1 MAKVRYALDPSDRAT
16 NKFLKSMEINIGP
29 QSTETLDTHVQYL
42 ITDVELVPYFNM
54 ENVTL
59 SSLPHYALNIYH
71 KMEGFENAPGEVT
84 QMLSQTEDKN
94 WVNVRTRYENN
105 QLEKHPTDGMVTYVL
120 SDIEAKKA
128 IDSGAYN
135 DQQGFNTNLKQQL
148 IGQSYTTT
156 DRIKL
161 ITRQYVTPNHN
172 MSLLPDSIALSKNAI
187 LIPSAMSSSKKFIF
201 DQSQPQNFSQLLDT
215 KLQNMIVVN
224 REAQEEAHK
233 QMVARQAQESERNH
247 EVKHVVLDNTLDL
260 GEPDYDETNQLD
272 IEQQM
277 TQEHNKDSEF
287 DKQLKALNEEQV
299 KQTAKEVIHDVSKQ
313 GADMYIDD
321 DINNFALNEVNSS
334 SSAESQA
341 ITMSKNADTT
351 QSLSAVS
358 SMSAIPASAEETNLF
373 SKSQASPAVNQTNTD
388 DWQPDTNDVNS
399 TTSKTRK
406 ATSISSNFDSDS
418 TAPKVSDSSKVT
430 SIIND
435 DNEYE
440 TSSVSSNPAN
450 DDMMAKLSAL
460 AKMAPDETQN
470 DDDAFENLPI
480 SQQRQ
485 ILRQQQQTMM
495 QEEHQNDQTINQLND
510 ETTDDD
516 GWTFENQAA
525 DENRLTPKQ
534 KRQIKQS
541 QQRQRK
547 LLRQRQQQLDSPM
560 LVDQKPV
567 TKNVPSS
574 SPTPKSQTS
583 QAPTNDDDELAF

>member
-1 MAKVRYALDPSDRAT
+1 MAKVRYALDPSDRST

-42 ITDVELVPYFNM
+42 ITDVELVPYFDM

-84 QMLSQTEDKN
+84 QMLSQTDDKN

-105 QLEKHPTDGMVTYVL
+105 QLAKHPTDGMVTYVL

-128 IDSGAYN
+128 IDGGAYN

-187 LIPSAMSSSKKFIF
+187 LIPSAISSSKKFIF

-224 REAQEEAHK
+224 REAQEAAHK

-260 GEPDYDETNQLD
+260 GEPDYDETSQLD

-321 DINNFALNEVNSS
+321 DINNFAINEVNSS

-341 ITMSKNADTT
+341 ITMSKNTDTT
-351 QSLSAVS
+351 QSSSAVS

-388 DWQPDTNDVNS
+388 DWQPDTNNVSS

-406 ATSISSNFDSDS
+406 TTSINSDS
-418 TAPKVSDSSKVT
+418 TAPKISDSSKVT
-430 SIIND
+430 STINA

-560 LVDQKPV
+560 LADQQPM
-567 TKNVPSS
+567 TKSVPTSS
-574 SPTPKSQTS
+574 TTPKSQVS
-583 QAPTNDDDELAF
+583 QAPTNDDELAF